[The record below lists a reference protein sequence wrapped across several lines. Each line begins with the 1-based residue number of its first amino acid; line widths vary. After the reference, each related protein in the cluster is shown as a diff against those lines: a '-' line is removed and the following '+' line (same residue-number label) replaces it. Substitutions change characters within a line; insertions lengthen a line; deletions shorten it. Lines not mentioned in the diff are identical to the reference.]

1 MNATEPLSLPSPE
14 SSLLLVSGIANPAS
28 LKQYA
33 LKISKKITELHFPDH
48 HAFTANDISEITAV
62 FENIAADEKYIL
74 TTEKDAA
81 RFQKYSDLPQKYL
94 NRMFYL
100 PISIDFL
107 HGEAENFEKK
117 RLLLFL
123 VPD

>member
-1 MNATEPLSLPSPE
+1 MTSKDCSLIF
-14 SSLLLVSGIANPAS
+14 V
-28 LKQYA
+28 A
-33 LKISKKITELHFPDH
+33 LKISKKITELNFPDH
-48 HAFTANDISEITAV
+48 HAFTASDISEITAA

-81 RFQKYSDLPQKYL
+81 RFQKYSDLPEKYL

-107 HGEAENFEKK
+107 RGESENFEKK
-117 RLLLFL
+117 ILSY
-123 VPD
+123 VEKNK